1 MQHFMLGILAAL
13 VIVLS
18 TYAVKIPVDSLIN
31 NLEIALD
38 KDDKKTLDKLL
49 KLKVHRILPFV
60 LVLIVYIV
68 GYWCGMVIR

>member
-18 TYAVKIPVDSLIN
+18 TYAVKIPMDSLIN